1 VTPDQ
6 RTAVP
11 AFQRELDPL
20 LLLPVR
26 LFVACLL
33 ADTRWC
39 DDVAVQGA
47 LRLDHRR
54 FTPHVELLN
63 AAGYMEIRTKGR
75 RTTLRLTALGLD
87 RLTDHV
93 TALHKVTNAAAELLT
108 AQHVA
113 RSHPVTDAV
122 RPPPDSL

>member
-1 VTPDQ
+1 VTPDH
-6 RTAVP
+6 RTVVP

-39 DDVAVQGA
+39 DEVAVQGA
-47 LRLDHRR
+47 LRLDQRR

-63 AAGYMEIRTKGR
+63 AAGYLEIRTKGA

-87 RLTDHV
+87 RLTKHV
-93 TALHKVTNAAAELLT
+93 AALHRVTNAAAELLT
-108 AQHVA
+108 AQRVA
-113 RSHPVTDAV
+113 RSHPVTDSM
-122 RPPPDSL
+122 RPSADSQ